1 MGSEPKGQK
10 SQIPW
15 FGKMRAN
22 TLVLALCLQG
32 PAVPAAVLPEIV
44 TFLGLF
50 ITIYGEIVFMKMI
63 QCCLFGTM
71 IHYFGIECTV

>member
-15 FGKMRAN
+15 FGKMSAN
-22 TLVLALCLQG
+22 NLVLALCLQG

-44 TFLGLF
+44 TFLGSLSSF
-50 ITIYGEIVFMKMI
+50 TEK
-63 QCCLFGTM
+63 
-71 IHYFGIECTV
+71 